1 MRHSASSREARRTI
15 DPADALPGPLRGSDR
30 PADTASPD
38 WTASGAGQQTP
49 TPSGHLEIRTAT
61 GLEKVTAAV
70 VATAGVHPGDNVI
83 DLGCGPGQ
91 VSLAL
96 AERGARVL
104 AIDGS
109 QALLGR
115 LKAVA
120 QHRGL
125 AELEVL
131 ARPIHSLSLPPESAD
146 VIVTSYA
153 LHRLRDADKL
163 RLMAAAFQWLRPGGT
178 LIVADM
184 MFGRGATSQDRAII
198 KTKVRSLARKGIG
211 GWWRILKNSYRYLL
225 RVKQHPVAIS
235 SWTTFFA
242 RSGFTGITASRI
254 VNEAG
259 LVTGKRPVP
268 PIPAQRGPEAGLFP
282 F

>member
-1 MRHSASSREARRTI
+1 M
-15 DPADALPGPLRGSDR
+15 
-30 PADTASPD
+30 
-38 WTASGAGQQTP
+38 
-49 TPSGHLEIRTAT
+49 
-61 GLEKVTAAV
+61 TAAV
-70 VATAGVHPGDNVI
+70 VATAGVQPGDNVI

-104 AIDGS
+104 AIDGN

-120 QHRGL
+120 KQRDL
-125 AELEVL
+125 TDLEVL
-131 ARPIHSLSLPPESAD
+131 ARPIHSLSLPVESAD
-146 VIVTSYA
+146 LIVTSYS

-163 RLMAAAFQWLRPGGT
+163 RLLAAAYQWLRPGGT

-184 MFGRGATSQDRAII
+184 MFGRGASSQDRAII

-211 GWWRILKNSYRYLL
+211 GWWRIVKNSYRYLL

-242 RSGFTGITASRI
+242 RTGFTGITASRI
-254 VNEAG
+254 INEAG
-259 LVTGKRPVP
+259 LVTGKRPP
-268 PIPAQRGPEAGLFP
+268 PPVPAQRNPFP
-282 F
+282 DLTRR